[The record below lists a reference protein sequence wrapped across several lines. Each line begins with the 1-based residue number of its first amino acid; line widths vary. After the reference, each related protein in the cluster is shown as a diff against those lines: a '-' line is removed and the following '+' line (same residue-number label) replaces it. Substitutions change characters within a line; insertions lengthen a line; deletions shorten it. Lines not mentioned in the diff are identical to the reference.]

1 MRSTTAHPATKSAIL
16 TVTIRYYAMLM
27 ATPPEDHYGMTNSRE
42 QCPTTCT
49 AMEYH
54 AHTSQN
60 TYFQI
65 LVKDQ
70 TSLLTGPIT
79 QLPSIPEPVWPAKT
93 PLKLP
98 VKRDMQPTKAPLKNT
113 GTGIQYPSP
122 TPSRSFPFPSKMVAQ
137 CILNLLPPSNTWP

>member
-1 MRSTTAHPATKSAIL
+1 MRSTTAHPATKSVIL
-16 TVTIRYYAMLM
+16 MVIIRYYATLM
-27 ATPPEDHYGMTNSRE
+27 ATPPEDHYGMTNLRE

-54 AHTSQN
+54 AHTNQN

-70 TSLLTGPIT
+70 TSLLTGPTT
-79 QLPSIPEPVWPAKT
+79 QLPSIPEPVLLAKT
-93 PLKLP
+93 PLKLLA
-98 VKRDMQPTKAPLKNT
+98 KRGMQLTKAPLKST

-122 TPSRSFPFPSKMVAQ
+122 TPSRSFPFPSKMVVQ
-137 CILNLLPPSNTWP
+137 CILNSQLPSNT